1 MSVYY
6 LLSSLFYEMTRCDGV
21 EGVEDG
27 EGVNGVKDGDGV
39 NGVED
44 DGECDG
50 GILWQVFTLTAA
62 AAWEI
67 PTSVG
72 WTEVSHR
79 Y

>member
-1 MSVYY
+1 MSVYH
-6 LLSSLFYEMTRCDGV
+6 LLCSLFYEITRCEGV

-50 GILWQVFTLTAA
+50 GIL
-62 AAWEI
+62 
-67 PTSVG
+67 
-72 WTEVSHR
+72 
-79 Y
+79 